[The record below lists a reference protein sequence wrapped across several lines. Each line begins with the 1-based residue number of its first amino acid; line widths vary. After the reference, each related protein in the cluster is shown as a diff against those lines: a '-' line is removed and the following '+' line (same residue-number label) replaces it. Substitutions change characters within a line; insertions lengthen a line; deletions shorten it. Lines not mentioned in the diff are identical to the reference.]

1 MMVNN
6 PIFEN
11 FVILAIALNSLLL
24 SIYDYSDRDNETE
37 YNQILENV
45 SMVFTIIF
53 SCEMFFKVISM
64 GFFVHRNSYLRDY
77 WNWLDLLVVIVGFI
91 ELMPFMRISSFRSL
105 RILRVLRPLRSI
117 NAFPKMRIQ
126 INALLNSVPS
136 LMNAVVFMLF
146 IFLLFGILGVQQFEG
161 TMYQRCR
168 LTEFP
173 LEDGTWPIDE
183 TIQTLCRKE

>member
-1 MMVNN
+1 MVNN

-24 SIYDYSDRDNETE
+24 SIYDYSDRENETE
-37 YNQILENV
+37 YNKILENV

-53 SCEMFFKVISM
+53 SLEMFFKIISM

-146 IFLLFGILGVQQFEG
+146 IFLLFGILGVQ
-161 TMYQRCR
+161 
-168 LTEFP
+168 
-173 LEDGTWPIDE
+173 
-183 TIQTLCRKE
+183 